1 MTYSRRNDTTLMTTL
16 NRWVDRDLAGYAARY
31 GTDAAVVY
39 GLNRGRP
46 GVAATLEAFGTQ
58 VQNGAPFLLPI
69 RNAER
74 SQEWKRVPPSDRS
87 LELICAEENTA
98 RARDHLPGV
107 SPVFIWNLSTN
118 AAFRAGAMTNVAN
131 TARNREAFPD
141 SASCAA
147 EAVFIPRDLGPVQQ
161 ALRAQP
167 NGNIT
172 LDTPG
177 DWMVRIRTKLERLE
191 LSFDPLE
198 RYRDQIIE
206 RQRECAQEATYS
218 TLVRRFIDLLQ
229 ENRNSPELAG
239 LVAAIHQLDVQVARN
254 LAMNPLRHE
263 YPELLTL
270 RDEFAGHFVDVL
282 HRDAQFKSDIQE
294 LERQRSTVLRGG
306 ETWEWYN
313 RVSTRATQLTHDL
326 PLAQDLMDKVC
337 AAVVGHSSDHTESAI
352 VWTAQQFA
360 ATTPLFVGNAP
371 GPANLYVSFLQYATY
386 RELVKTVSGRGGLP
400 GAVPVLRQGLA
411 NSIRRLSGPEM
422 RQVEELLVRG
432 GRSNMQLATQVII
445 GGTESRRR
453 MEQAARI
460 ITGDIQTGP
469 LASSICIVCAGL
481 SMLMT
486 ASTTQRFTPEFVA
499 QLLGGQATMASSYA
513 QLLLKWLSS
522 SSRAELELLGHF
534 GELAGR
540 AAAVLGIV
548 ASCLGYADYLHD
560 TPTGRM
566 DAWKVAS
573 YVLSIASGG
582 FTLVSYLVVIPGG
595 QLIGG
600 ALMLAAIIT
609 AIVADGEK
617 LREWLQGPAARF
629 LRWVLQYLGERPHF
643 LAISRVVPD
652 LAAAYQTALLRIAD
666 LSGGFVVGNDGYD
679 YGTRLFAPSSSSS
692 VLRRKLRELGLDEG
706 QVRDLV
712 QPSSPLPAPRA
723 G

>member
-177 DWMVRIRTKLERLE
+177 DWMVRIRTKLARLE

-229 ENRNSPELAG
+229 ENRHSPELAG
-239 LVAAIHQLDVQVARN
+239 LVEAIHQLDDKVAHN

-263 YPELLTL
+263 YPELLAL

-282 HRDAQFKSDIQE
+282 YRDAQFKSDIQE

-313 RVSTRATQLTHDL
+313 RVSTRAMQLTHDL

-337 AAVVGHSSDHTESAI
+337 AAVVGHSSDPTESAI

-422 RQVEELLVRG
+422 QQVEALLVRG
-432 GRSNMQLATQVII
+432 GR
-445 GGTESRRR
+445 GR

-460 ITGDIQTGP
+460 ITGDIQTGR

-481 SMLMT
+481 SMLTT
-486 ASTTQRFTPEFVA
+486 AATTESFTPEFVA
-499 QLLGGQATMASSYA
+499 QLLGGEAAMASSYA

-548 ASCLGYADYLHD
+548 ASCLGYAQYLHD
-560 TPTGRM
+560 TPSGQM

-582 FTLVSYLVVIPGG
+582 VTLVAYLCVIPGG
-595 QLIGG
+595 QLLGG

-609 AIVADGEK
+609 AIVADREK
-617 LREWLQGPAARF
+617 LREWLQGPAAQF

-643 LAISRVVPD
+643 MAISRVVPD
-652 LAAAYQTALLRIAD
+652 LAAAHQTALLRIAE

-712 QPSSPLPAPRA
+712 HLSSPLPAPRA